1 VFAQLHQ
8 PGAGAD
14 VRVRVQIRD
23 VHAQILTTDGHGWT
37 QIKNDE

>member
-1 VFAQLHQ
+1 VLAQLHQ

-23 VHAQILTTDGHGWT
+23 VHARISP
-37 QIKNDE
+37 